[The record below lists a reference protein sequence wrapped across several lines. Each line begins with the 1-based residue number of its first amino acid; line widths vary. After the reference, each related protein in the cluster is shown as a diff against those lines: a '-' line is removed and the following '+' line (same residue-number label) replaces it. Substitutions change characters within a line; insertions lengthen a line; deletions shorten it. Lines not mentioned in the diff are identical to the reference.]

1 MKAFTHLNIY
11 HFLSPFGRTI
21 CFAVWFIY
29 LVIGAFALHVNAADI
44 TPEEALDIANS
55 FVQHDRTAQKAIRK
69 APKGTKIAPSIA
81 HRMPSRVATNKD
93 NVYIVNLG
101 NDQGFVVVSGED
113 GAVSEILGYCDHG
126 SFNYDDAPVQF
137 IDLLN
142 EYSAGIDS
150 LRNDSS
156 LARPQMPAHMSPR
169 RIGGVSDEWGL
180 FPSFLGTMVVEPLLT
195 AKWNQISPY
204 NMLTPNQCY
213 TGCVPTAVAQVMY
226 YWKWP
231 KQSKGQIYVG
241 WSQEEGSIY
250 EDFSGHVY
258 DWDNM
263 LDYYGWSYG
272 MSGEYISYNNTQATA
287 VAYLM
292 ADVGKAMATL
302 YCQPN
307 GSPTGWAS
315 NALIENF
322 GYEPGIESVYGA
334 TLAHVKAALKAELD
348 AQRPVLYAGY
358 PDEGDGHALVC
369 DGYTSNDYFHFNY
382 GWGGQTNGFY
392 RLSSVPL
399 YINNVDVWINV
410 RPYDAEEKEI
420 GDFKYGLLANGKAEI
435 LDYLHGGMN
444 EENGAVVIPDSVTDP
459 ETGKSYA
466 VTAMR
471 RMSFYRKGHFSKIT
485 LGDNIEAIAP
495 YTFIYSTIDSV
506 VLSDKMEV
514 VPDQA
519 FEVSKVK
526 HLTIGKNIKK
536 IGKRAFYLCDL
547 NRSIV
552 CKSDHVELETES
564 FAHTKPVHGDWE
576 EGIVKINKKAF
587 YGATLSADTYFKNL
601 EVLGDSATYG
611 GQWGGGSPFFRIGP
625 KVREIAVTAL
635 DGLYSGSGVPVLIVD
650 SLNPYFS
657 DDFYPII
664 YNKNKTAVLIALS
677 NPSAGWPET
686 VIKMEP
692 GCIRG
697 SIDYTI
703 PQTIVDMEGAFKDCT
718 GPKYNYAELTCP
730 LLVPPVITDAT
741 FSDAIFADESK
752 PVYLQ
757 VPPGTEELYAE
768 APGWR
773 KFGENIM
780 TMYQEFEPLPPQ
792 DLHYQMVVHSD
803 SLHTSVPV
811 SEVQNIQMSE
821 NASGEPVVSM
831 TLDGRDNITADAS
844 LIDSLTFKPG
854 FLYENA
860 EIFEI
865 NDSNLTVQAQKCSIT
880 FDPTTFDESAQIC
893 IRNSVL
899 LPRPSEG
906 VTGGV
911 GIDISMLD
919 EQGNAV
925 HELSGVAK
933 ITIPFQAP
941 ADQAVG
947 AAYYNPQTGEWE
959 PVYLEYNRETGTATI
974 LTDHLS
980 FYSLVTFI
988 NERTKGELFEALREI
1003 PALYAWDE
1011 GTKMLLKILDS
1022 DDPKVKATIEFKNEM
1037 GLWQSLGLDGFYT
1050 GAVSISEPLF
1060 GFKPEAIDN
1069 AVSIM
1074 GEIGTAMTILD
1085 VVRADLKGDNIGVAS
1100 GTLKVIMAKTAGAAA
1115 SWIGTP
1121 VMAASMSLVA
1131 FIGVAL
1137 EKFGTTVQEF
1147 KADYFRT
1154 AYRYYYSMEGYR
1166 ALSPDSRYNNDVNGN
1181 AKPHGYFR
1189 TPKDW
1194 YDYFFPAFVEANMNE
1209 TRLQSYIEQ
1218 SVRVYCDQFWNET
1231 ADLQTWAFEEA
1242 RTQGF
1247 QSFWDATDALRQQIS
1262 DEYYADLMNGTLT
1275 AVFAAL
1281 RNYQIVQANNRAV
1294 AKINSMA
1301 KWMNKK
1307 VAFRIVDSSWEEGK
1321 VSKFAGRMI
1330 GFAAVPDNVADQDA
1344 WRKPIGEDGKVP
1356 LGWFTTYALVR
1367 NMMPFQITLFDENGE
1382 PEKVFDFQLDGNA
1395 DKTIIEIDPATQGTR
1410 ATTKHLDNLKLKH
1423 SPDTLRLPI
1432 SGYDLEE
1439 RYFEDKQELF
1449 VYMDDSLNYFKK
1461 ARWRT
1466 ELEKYFNAHDYITV
1480 DSTDNFTI
1488 GDDIAGHFVGDS
1500 AAGTFNIHTDYKFF
1514 LKTAQQFLDT
1524 WNNPNAPIWDRIQE
1538 LLSGSVKHQ
1547 IACRYT
1553 IKRRQVEQGAYEYDI
1568 NYTGEGVFDFTARYV
1583 NHYDVVI
1590 DWLAEVSELTQTLT
1604 MDDIGIGTS
1613 SQGGEVTLEYKT
1625 TLK

>member
-1 MKAFTHLNIY
+1 MRRVLTIIVTAFVAVSL
-11 HFLSPFGRTI
+11 
-21 CFAVWFIY
+21 FAS
-29 LVIGAFALHVNAADI
+29 DI
-44 TPEEALDIANS
+44 TPQEALTIANA
-55 FVQHDRTAQKAIRK
+55 FIQKDKTAQANIRR
-69 APKGTKIAPSIA
+69 APAGTRVHPSIA
-81 HRMPSRVATNKD
+81 HKMPSRVAKNKN

-101 NDQGFVVVSGED
+101 DDQGFVVVSGES
-113 GAVSEILGYCDHG
+113 GAVSEVLGYCDHG
-126 SFNYDDAPVQF
+126 SFDMDNAPVQF
-137 IDLLN
+137 IDLLK
-142 EYSAGIDS
+142 EYSDGIDS
-150 LRNDSS
+150 LRSDSS
-156 LARPQMPAHMSPR
+156 LAYPRPR
-169 RIGGVSDEWGL
+169 RIGGVEDSWGYT
-180 FPSFLGTMVVEPLLT
+180 PSYLGNMIVEPLIT

-204 NMLTPNQCY
+204 NTFTPNQCY

-241 WSQEEGSIY
+241 WSQEQGAIY

-272 MSGEYISYNNTQATA
+272 MSSDYINYNNIQASA

-292 ADVGKAMATL
+292 ADIGKAMATL
-302 YCQPN
+302 YCQEN
-307 GSPTGWAS
+307 GSPTGWS
-315 NALIENF
+315 YNALIENF

-348 AQRPVLYAGY
+348 AQRPVLYAGS
-358 PDEGDGHALVC
+358 PEEGDGHALVC

-382 GWGGQTNGFY
+382 GWGGQTDGFY

-399 YINNVDVWINV
+399 YVNNVDVWINV

-435 LDYLHGGMN
+435 LDYLPGDMN
-444 EENGAVVIPDSVTDP
+444 VENGAVVIPDSVTDP
-459 ETGKSYA
+459 ETGQTYA

-471 RMSFYRKGHFSKIT
+471 RMSFYRKGHFSKLT
-485 LGDNIEAIAP
+485 LGDNIEVIAP

-526 HLTIGKNIKK
+526 HLTIGKNVKK

-547 NRSIV
+547 YQGIV
-552 CKSDHVELETES
+552 CKSDRVEVETES
-564 FAHTKPVHGDWE
+564 FAHSKPLHGDWE
-576 EGIVKINKKAF
+576 KSIVKINKKAF
-587 YGATLSADTYFKNL
+587 YGATLSADTYFENL
-601 EVLGDSATYG
+601 EVLCDSATFG
-611 GQWGGGSPFFRIGP
+611 GRWGSGSQFFRFGP

-635 DGLYSGSGVPVLIVD
+635 DGMYSGSSVPVLIVD
-650 SLNPYFS
+650 TLNPYFA
-657 DDFYPII
+657 DGFEPVI
-664 YNKNKTAVLIALS
+664 YNKDTTKIIIALS
-677 NPSAGWPET
+677 YPGSNIWPGNI
-686 VIKMEP
+686 IKMEP
-692 GCIRG
+692 GCVRERC
-697 SIDYTI
+697 SFLI
-703 PQTIVDMEGAFKDCT
+703 PPTVIDMEGAFKDCP
-718 GPKYNYAELTCP
+718 GPKYNYADITCP
-730 LLVPPVITDAT
+730 ILVPPVISDAT
-741 FSDAIFADESK
+741 FSDEMFADESK
-752 PVYLQ
+752 MVYLY
-757 VPPGTEELYAE
+757 VPAGTEDLYAE

-773 KFGENIM
+773 KFAQKDNGRIYAMNDGEF
-780 TMYQEFEPLPPQ
+780 TPLPPQ
-792 DLHYQMVVHSD
+792 DLNYRMQLHSD
-803 SLHTSVPV
+803 SVHTSAAVSDINSMRMTEDQNGDPLVTLSVNGRADITVP
-811 SEVQNIQMSE
+811 
-821 NASGEPVVSM
+821 
-831 TLDGRDNITADAS
+831 TA
-844 LIDSLTFKPG
+844 LVDSITFKPG
-854 FLYENA
+854 FIYENA
-860 EIFEI
+860 EVFTL
-865 NDSNLTVQAQKCSIT
+865 NDSNLTVDAQKCSIT
-880 FDPTTFDESAQIC
+880 FDATTFDDSVQIC
-893 IRNSVL
+893 VRNSVL

-906 VTGGV
+906 VTGGI
-911 GIDISMLD
+911 GIDISMLAD
-919 EQGNAV
+919 SGLV
-925 HELSGVAK
+925 HGLSGVAK
-933 ITIPFQAP
+933 ITIPFQVP

-947 AAYYNPQTGEWE
+947 AAYFNEQTGEWE
-959 PVYLEYNRETGTATI
+959 PVYMEYSRETGIATI
-974 LTDHLS
+974 KTDHLS

-1011 GTKMLLKILDS
+1011 GTKMLLKILES
-1022 DDPKVKATIEFKNEM
+1022 DDPKVEEALQFKNEM

-1085 VVRADLKGDNIGVAS
+1085 VVRADLQGDNIGVAS

-1115 SWIGTP
+1115 SYIGTP

-1137 EKFGTTVQEF
+1137 EKFGTMVQEF

-1154 AYRYYYSMEGYR
+1154 AYRYYYSLEGYK
-1166 ALSPDSRYNNDVNGN
+1166 ALGSDSRYNKDVNGKD
-1181 AKPHGYFR
+1181 KPHGYFR
-1189 TPKDW
+1189 TAKDW
-1194 YDYFFPAFVEANMNE
+1194 YDYFYPAFVEAKMNE
-1209 TRLQSYIEQ
+1209 TRLQAYIEQ
-1218 SVRVYCDQFWNET
+1218 SVRVYCDQFWTET

-1247 QSFWDATDALRQQIS
+1247 QSFWDATEALKQQIS
-1262 DEYYADLMNGTLT
+1262 DEYYADLMNGTMVS
-1275 AVFAAL
+1275 VFAAL
-1281 RNYQIVQANNRAV
+1281 REQQIVQANNRAA

-1307 VAFRIVDSSWEEGK
+1307 VAFRIIDSSCKEGER
-1321 VSKFAGRMI
+1321 SQFAGRMI
-1330 GFAAVPDNVADQDA
+1330 GFAGVPDNVADQDA

-1382 PEKVFDFQLDGNA
+1382 PEKVFDFQLDGKA
-1395 DKTIIEIDPATQGTR
+1395 DKTIIDIDPATQGVR

-1423 SPDTLRLPI
+1423 SPDTLSLRI
-1432 SGYDLEE
+1432 GGYDLEE
-1439 RYFEDKQELF
+1439 RYWPDWQELY
-1449 VYMDDSLNYFKK
+1449 VYMEDSLNYFKP

-1466 ELEKYFNAHDYITV
+1466 ELEKFFNAHEFITV
-1480 DSTDNFTI
+1480 DTLDNFTI
-1488 GDDIAGHFVGDS
+1488 GDDIVGKFIGDS
-1500 AAGTFNIHTDYKFF
+1500 ASGKFTINTDYRFF

-1524 WNNPNAPIWDRIQE
+1524 WNNPNAKLWDRIQE

-1547 IACRYT
+1547 ITCQYT
-1553 IKRRQVEQGAYEYDI
+1553 IKRRKVEDAFEYDVT
-1568 NYTGEGVFDFTARYV
+1568 YTGEGLFDFTARYI
-1583 NHYDVVI
+1583 NHYGVMI
-1590 DWLAEVSELTQTLT
+1590 DWMSELDGLTQTLT

-1613 SQGGEVTLEYKT
+1613 SQGGDVKLEYQVTLR
-1625 TLK
+1625 

>member
-1 MKAFTHLNIY
+1 MKR
-11 HFLSPFGRTI
+11 FLLAISIQLSVFS
-21 CFAVWFIY
+21 F
-29 LVIGAFALHVNAADI
+29 LMAADI
-44 TPEEALDIANS
+44 MPEEAIRIAND
-55 FVQHDRTAQKAIRK
+55 FVQHDQTAQKAIRK

-81 HRMPSRVATNKD
+81 HKMPSRVAADKD
-93 NVYIVNLG
+93 NVYIVNFG
-101 NDQGFVVVSGED
+101 DNQGFVVVSGES

-126 SFNYDDAPVQF
+126 SFDIDNAPVQF
-137 IDLLN
+137 LDLLK
-142 EYSAGIDS
+142 EYSDGIDS
-150 LRNDSS
+150 LRNDPS
-156 LARPQMPAHMSPR
+156 LARTRPR
-169 RIGGVSDEWGL
+169 RIGGVEDSWGYT
-180 FPSFLGTMVVEPLLT
+180 PSYLGNMIVEPLLT

-204 NMLTPNQCY
+204 NMLTPGQCY

-241 WSQEEGSIY
+241 WSQENGNIY

-272 MSGEYISYNNTQATA
+272 MSSEYISYNNTQATA

-292 ADVGKAMATL
+292 ADIGKAMATL

-334 TLAHVKAALKAELD
+334 TLANVKAALKAELD
-348 AQRPVLYAGY
+348 AKRPVLYAGY
-358 PDEGDGHALVC
+358 PEEGDGHAMVC

-399 YINNVDVWINV
+399 YINNVDMWINV

-420 GDFKYGLLANGKAEI
+420 GDYKYGLLPNGKADI

-459 ETGKSYA
+459 ETGKTYA

-495 YTFIYSTIDSV
+495 YTFIYSKIDSV

-519 FEVSKVK
+519 FEVTYVK
-526 HLTIGKNIKK
+526 YLVIGKNVKK

-547 NRSIV
+547 NRGIV

-576 EGIVKINKKAF
+576 NGIVKINKKAF

-601 EVLGDSATYG
+601 EVLCDSATFG
-611 GQWGGGSPFFRIGP
+611 GRWGGGSPFFRIGP
-625 KVREIAVTAL
+625 KVREIAHTAF
-635 DGLYSGSGVPVLIVD
+635 DGLYSGSAVPYLIVD
-650 SLNPYFS
+650 TLNPYFS

-664 YNKNKTAVLIALS
+664 YNKDTTKIIIALS
-677 NPSAGWPET
+677 YPGSREWPGR
-686 VIKMEP
+686 ILKMEP
-692 GCIRG
+692 GCVRERC
-697 SIDYTI
+697 SFWI
-703 PQTIVDMEGAFKDCT
+703 PPTVVDMEGAFKDCPE
-718 GPKYNYAELTCP
+718 PKYNYADITCP
-730 LLVPPVITDAT
+730 ILVPPVISDAT
-741 FSDAIFADESK
+741 FSDEMFADESK
-752 PVYLQ
+752 MIYLY
-757 VPPGTEELYAE
+757 VPAGTEELYAE

-773 KFGENIM
+773 KFAMKDNARILA
-780 TMYQEFEPLPPQ
+780 MYDADFTPLPPQ
-792 DLHYQMVVHSD
+792 DLNYHMQLHGDSVKTSAAVSD
-803 SLHTSVPV
+803 VNKMRMTEDPNGNPLVTLSVNGREDISVPANRV
-811 SEVQNIQMSE
+811 
-821 NASGEPVVSM
+821 
-831 TLDGRDNITADAS
+831 
-844 LIDSLTFKPG
+844 DSITFKPG
-854 FLYENA
+854 FVYENA
-860 EIFEI
+860 EIFTL
-865 NDSNLTVQAQKCSIT
+865 NDSNLTVEAQKCSIT
-880 FDPTTFDESAQIC
+880 FDATTFDDSVQIC
-893 IRNSVL
+893 VRNSVL

-906 VTGGV
+906 VTGGI
-911 GIDISMLD
+911 GIDISMLTD
-919 EQGNAV
+919 AGLV
-925 HELSGVAK
+925 HEMSGIAK
-933 ITIPFQAP
+933 ITIPFQVP

-947 AAYYNPQTGEWE
+947 AAYYNEQTGEWE
-959 PVYLEYNRETGTATI
+959 PVLLEYSRETGIATI
-974 LTDHLS
+974 KTDHLS

-988 NERTKGELFEALREI
+988 NERSKGELFEALREI

-1011 GTKMLLKILDS
+1011 GTKLLLKILES
-1022 DDPKVKATIEFKNEM
+1022 DDPKVEEALQFKNEM
-1037 GLWQSLGLDGFYT
+1037 SLWQSLGLDGFYN

-1060 GFKPEAIDN
+1060 NFKPEAIDN

-1085 VVRADLKGDNIGVAS
+1085 VVRADLQGDNIGVAAN
-1100 GTLKVIMAKTAGAAA
+1100 TLKVIMAKTAGAAA
-1115 SWIGTP
+1115 SYIGTP

-1137 EKFGTTVQEF
+1137 EKFGTAVQNF
-1147 KADYFRT
+1147 KMDYFRS

-1166 ALSPDSRYNNDVNGN
+1166 ALSPDSRYNKDINGKD
-1181 AKPHGYFR
+1181 KPHGYFR
-1189 TPKDW
+1189 TTKDW
-1194 YDYFFPAFVEANMNE
+1194 YDYFYPAFVEANMNE

-1218 SVRVYCDQFWNET
+1218 SVRVYCDQFWDET
-1231 ADLQTWAFEEA
+1231 TDLQTWAFAEA
-1242 RTQGF
+1242 RRQGF
-1247 QSFWDATDALRQQIS
+1247 QSFWDSTEELRKQIS
-1262 DEYYADLMNGTLT
+1262 DEYFAELMNGTMVS
-1275 AVFAAL
+1275 VFAAL
-1281 RNYQIVQANNRAV
+1281 REKQIVQAGNRAA
-1294 AKINSMA
+1294 AKINGMA

-1307 VAFRIVDSSWEEGK
+1307 VAFRIIDSSCKEGGK
-1321 VSKFAGRMI
+1321 SQFAGRMI
-1330 GFAAVPDNVADQDA
+1330 GFDNLPDDLVDPES

-1382 PEKVFDFQLDGNA
+1382 PEKVFDFQLDGKGE
-1395 DKTIIEIDPATQGTR
+1395 KTIIDIDPATQGVR

-1439 RYFEDKQELF
+1439 RYWDVQELF
-1449 VYMDDSLNYFKK
+1449 VYMDDSLNYFKP

-1466 ELEKYFNAHDYITV
+1466 ELEKYFNAHDFITV
-1480 DSTDNFTI
+1480 DTLDNFTI
-1488 GDDIAGHFVGDS
+1488 GDDIAGKFVGDS
-1500 AAGTFNIHTDYKFF
+1500 ASGKFTINTDYKFF

-1524 WNNPNAPIWDRIQE
+1524 WNNPKAELWERVQE

-1547 IACRYT
+1547 IACQYT
-1553 IKRRQVEQGAYEYDI
+1553 IKRRKVEDTVEYDI
-1568 NYTGEGVFDFTARYV
+1568 RYSGEGAFDFTARYV
-1583 NHYDVVI
+1583 NHYGVVI
-1590 DWLAEVSELTQTLT
+1590 DWLSEIDGLTQTLT
-1604 MDDIGIGTS
+1604 MDDIGVGTDS
-1613 SQGGEVTLEYKT
+1613 KGGDVKLQYQVTLR
-1625 TLK
+1625 

>member
-11 HFLSPFGRTI
+11 H
-21 CFAVWFIY
+21 WFIY

-93 NVYIVNLG
+93 NVYIINLG
-101 NDQGFVVVSGED
+101 NDQGFVVVSGET
-113 GAVSEILGYCDHG
+113 GTTAEILGYCDHG
-126 SFNYDDAPVQF
+126 SFSYEDAPVQF

-150 LRNDSS
+150 LRQDPS
-156 LARPQMPAHMSPR
+156 LANPRPR
-169 RIGGVSDEWGL
+169 RIGVADDWGSL
-180 FPSFLGTMVVEPLLT
+180 PSFLGDVVVGPLIT
-195 AKWNQISPY
+195 AKWNQTAPY
-204 NMLTPNQCY
+204 NMFTPNQCY

-231 KQSKGQIYVG
+231 KQSGGQISIG
-241 WSQEEGSIY
+241 WSQENGFIY
-250 EDFSGHVY
+250 EDFPVHTY

-263 LDYYGWSYG
+263 LDDYDHGCSWA
-272 MSGEYISYNNTQATA
+272 QANA
-287 VAYLM
+287 VAQLM
-292 ADVGKAMATL
+292 ADVGKAMGTG
-302 YCQPN
+302 YCQEN
-307 GSPTGWAS
+307 GSPTTWIF

-322 GYEPGIESVYGA
+322 GYEPGIESVTGTTA
-334 TLAHVKAALKAELD
+334 ADVMTTLKSELND
-348 AQRPVLYAGY
+348 KRPVLYAGY
-358 PDEGDGHALVC
+358 PEGKGDGHALVC
-369 DGYTSNDYFHFNY
+369 DGYTKNNYFHFNY
-382 GWGGQTNGFY
+382 GWGGQTNGWY
-392 RLSSVPL
+392 RLSAVPI
-399 YINNVDVWINV
+399 YEYNVDIWTNV
-410 RPYDAEEKEI
+410 RPYDAVEKAI
-420 GDFKYGLLANGKAEI
+420 DGIKYGLLANGTADI
-435 LDYLHGGMN
+435 LDYLGGGVN
-444 EENGAVVIPDSVTDP
+444 VENGVLVIPDSVTDP
-459 ETGKSYA
+459 DSGNTYA
-466 VTAMR
+466 VTHIRKMA
-471 RMSFYRKGHFSKIT
+471 FYRKGDFDKIIV
-485 LGDNIEAIAP
+485 GNNIEAIDP
-495 YTFIYSTIDSV
+495 FTFMYTDIDTL

-514 VPDQA
+514 VPEQA
-519 FEVSKVK
+519 FQLTNIK
-526 HLTIGKNIKK
+526 HLTIGANVKR
-536 IGKRAFYLCDL
+536 IGKKAFYLCKL
-547 NRSIV
+547 YTII
-552 CKSDHVELETES
+552 CKSNSVELETES
-564 FAHTKPVHGDWE
+564 FAHTTPGHGDWE
-576 EGIVKINKKAF
+576 KGIVKINKKAF

-601 EVLGDSATYG
+601 EVLGDSATFG
-611 GQWGGGSPFFRIGP
+611 GRWGGGSPFFRFGP

-635 DGLYSGSGVPVLIVD
+635 DGLYSGSAEPVLIVD
-650 SLNPYFS
+650 TLNPYFS
-657 DDFYPII
+657 NDFYPII

-697 SIDYTI
+697 GIDYTI

-752 PVYLQ
+752 HVYLQ

-773 KFGENIM
+773 RFGDYIV

-792 DLHYQMVVHSD
+792 DLNYQMVVHGD

-811 SEVQNIQMSE
+811 SEVQNIRMSE
-821 NASGEPVVSM
+821 NTSGEPVVSM

-906 VTGGV
+906 VTGGI
-911 GIDISMLD
+911 GIDISMLTD
-919 EQGNAV
+919 SGLV

-959 PVYLEYNRETGTATI
+959 PVYLDYNPELGVATI

-980 FYSLVTFI
+980 FFSLVTFI
-988 NERTKGELFEALREI
+988 NERTKSELFEALREI

-1022 DDPKVKATIEFKNEM
+1022 DDPKMEEAIQFKNEM

-1074 GEIGTAMTILD
+1074 GEIGTALTILD

-1100 GTLKVIMAKTAGAAA
+1100 GTLKVIMAKTSGAAA
-1115 SWIGTP
+1115 SYIGTP

-1166 ALSPDSRYNNDVNGN
+1166 ALSSDSRYNNDVNGN
-1181 AKPHGYFR
+1181 AKPHGYYR
-1189 TPKDW
+1189 TAKDW
-1194 YDYFFPAFVEANMNE
+1194 YDYFYPAFVEANMNE
-1209 TRLQSYIEQ
+1209 QQLNAYIQQ

-1242 RTQGF
+1242 RTQGY
-1247 QSFWDATDALRQQIS
+1247 QSFWDATEALKQQIS
-1262 DEYYADLMNGTLT
+1262 DEYYADLMNGYLT
-1275 AVFAAL
+1275 AVFGAL
-1281 RNYQIVQANNRAV
+1281 RNKQIVQAGNRVA

-1307 VAFRIVDSSWEEGK
+1307 VAFRIVDSSCKEGE
-1321 VSKFAGRMI
+1321 VSQFAGRMI

-1367 NMMPFQITLFDENGE
+1367 NVMPFQITLFDEHGV
-1382 PEKVFDFQLDGNA
+1382 PEKVFDFQLDGVA
-1395 DKTIIEIDPATQGTR
+1395 DKTIIDIDPATQGVR

-1423 SPDTLRLPI
+1423 SPDTLKLLI

-1439 RYFEDKQELF
+1439 HYSEDVQELL
-1449 VYMDDSLNYFKK
+1449 VYMNDSLNYFKP

-1466 ELEKYFNAHDYITV
+1466 ELEKYFNAHDFITV
-1480 DSTDNFTI
+1480 DSTGNFTI
-1488 GDDIAGHFVGDS
+1488 GDDIPGKFVGDS
-1500 AAGTFNIHTDYKFF
+1500 ASGKFTINTDYKFF

-1524 WNNPNAPIWDRIQE
+1524 WNNPKAPMWDRFQE
-1538 LLSGSVKHQ
+1538 LLNGSVKHQ
-1547 IACRYT
+1547 IVCQYT
-1553 IKRRQVEQGAYEYDI
+1553 IKRRQVEEDAYEYDI
-1568 NYTGEGVFDFTARYV
+1568 TYTGEGAFDFTARYV
-1583 NHYDVVI
+1583 NHYGVVI
-1590 DWLAEVSELTQTLT
+1590 DWLSEVGGLTQTLT
-1604 MDDIGIGTS
+1604 MDDIGVGTAS
-1613 SQGGEVTLEYKT
+1613 KGGEVTLEYKT

>member
-11 HFLSPFGRTI
+11 HL
-21 CFAVWFIY
+21 FIY

-55 FVQHDRTAQKAIRK
+55 FVQHDKTAQANIRR
-69 APKGTKIAPSIA
+69 APAGTKVSPFIA
-81 HRMPSRVATNKD
+81 HKLPSRVVADKD
-93 NVYIVNLG
+93 NVYIINLG
-101 NDQGFVVVSGED
+101 NEQGFVIVSGED
-113 GAVSEILGYCDHG
+113 GAVSEVLGYCDHG

-142 EYSAGIDS
+142 EYSDGIDS

-156 LARPQMPAHMSPR
+156 LARPQMPARMSPR
-169 RIGGVSDEWGL
+169 RISGVTDDWGL
-180 FPSFLGTMVVEPLLT
+180 LPSFLGTMVVEPLLT
-195 AKWNQISPY
+195 SKWNQIAPY
-204 NMLTPNQCY
+204 NMFTPDQCY
-213 TGCVPTAVAQVMY
+213 TGCVPTAVAQVMR

-231 KQSKGQIYVG
+231 KQSKGQISVG
-241 WSQEEGSIY
+241 WSQENGDIY
-250 EDFSGHVY
+250 EDFPVHTY

-263 LDYYGWSYG
+263 IDDYEHGYLYA
-272 MSGEYISYNNTQATA
+272 QAEA
-287 VAYLM
+287 VARLM
-292 ADVGKAMATL
+292 ADVGKAMGTM
-302 YCQPN
+302 YCQEN

-392 RLSSVPL
+392 RLSSVPI
-399 YINNVDVWINV
+399 YINNVNVWTNV

-420 GDFKYGLLANGKAEI
+420 GVFKYGLLADGTADI
-435 LDYLHGGMN
+435 LDYLGGGMN
-444 EENGAVVIPDSVTDP
+444 VDNGAVTIPDSVTD
-459 ETGKSYA
+459 TISGKTYT
-466 VTAMR
+466 VTHIRKLA
-471 RMSFYRKGHFSKIT
+471 FYNKGDFSKIT
-485 LGDNIEAIAP
+485 IGNNIESIDP
-495 YTFIYSTIDSV
+495 FSFIQSTIDSV
-506 VLSDKMEV
+506 ILSDKMEV
-514 VPDQA
+514 VPDEA
-519 FEVSKVK
+519 FKVIGVK
-526 HLTIGKNIKK
+526 HLTIGKNIRK
-536 IGKRAFYLCDL
+536 IGKQAFYLCDL
-547 NRSIV
+547 NRGII

-564 FAHTKPVHGDWE
+564 FAHSNPVHGDWE
-576 EGIVKINKKAF
+576 NGIVKINKKAF

-601 EVLGDSATYG
+601 EVLCDSATFG
-611 GQWGGGSPFFRIGP
+611 GRWGGGSPFFHIGP
-625 KVREIAVTAL
+625 KVREIAVTAF
-635 DGLYSGSGVPVLIVD
+635 DGMYQNGIVPYLIVD
-650 SLNPYFS
+650 TLNPYFS

-664 YNKNKTAVLIALS
+664 YNKNKTAVIIALS

-686 VIKMEP
+686 IIKMEP

-703 PQTIVDMEGAFKDCT
+703 PQTIVDMEGAFKDCD
-718 GPKYNYAELTCP
+718 GPKYSYAELTCP

-752 PVYLQ
+752 SVYLQ

-773 KFGENIM
+773 KFGENISSI
-780 TMYQEFEPLPPQ
+780 YDFENQFTPLPPQ
-792 DLHYQMVVHSD
+792 DLNYQMVVHSD

-811 SEVQNIQMSE
+811 SEVQTIRMSE

-844 LIDSLTFKPG
+844 LIDSLTFRPG
-854 FLYENA
+854 FLYEGA
-860 EIFEI
+860 EIFTI
-865 NDSNLTVQAQKCSIT
+865 NDSNLTVEAQKCSIT
-880 FDPTTFDESAQIC
+880 FDATTFDDSVQIC
-893 IRNSVL
+893 VRNSVL

-911 GIDISMLD
+911 GIDISMLAD
-919 EQGNAV
+919 SGLV
-925 HELSGVAK
+925 HKLSGVAK

-947 AAYYNPQTGEWE
+947 AAYYNEQTGEWE
-959 PVYLEYNRETGTATI
+959 PVYMEYNRQTGTATI

-980 FYSLVTFI
+980 FYTLVTFL
-988 NERTKGELFEALREI
+988 NERSKGELFEALREI

-1022 DDPKVKATIEFKNEM
+1022 DDPKTEEAIQFKNEM
-1037 GLWQSLGLDGFYT
+1037 GLWQSLGLDGFYN

-1085 VVRADLKGDNIGVAS
+1085 VVRADLQGDNISVAA

-1115 SWIGTP
+1115 SYIGTP

-1147 KADYFRT
+1147 KMDYFRS
-1154 AYRYYYSMEGYR
+1154 AYRYYYSMAGYN
-1166 ALSPDSRYNNDVNGN
+1166 ALSPDSRYNNDAQGT

-1189 TPKDW
+1189 TTKDW
-1194 YDYFFPAFVEANMNE
+1194 YDYFYPAFVEANMSD
-1209 TRLQSYIEQ
+1209 TRLQAYIEQ
-1218 SVRVYCDQFWNET
+1218 SVRVYCDQFWSET
-1231 ADLQTWAFEEA
+1231 AEVQTWAFAEA
-1242 RTQGF
+1242 RRQGF
-1247 QSFWDATDALRQQIS
+1247 QSFWDATDALKQQIS
-1262 DEYYADLMNGTLT
+1262 DEYYAELMNGTLT
-1275 AVFAAL
+1275 SVFAAL

-1301 KWMNKK
+1301 KWMNQK
-1307 VAFRIVDSSWEEGK
+1307 VAFRIIDSSCKPGE
-1321 VSKFAGRMI
+1321 VSQYAGRMI
-1330 GFAAVPDNVADQDA
+1330 GFNNLPDDLSDPDS
-1344 WRKPIGEDGKVP
+1344 WRKPIGDDGKVP

-1367 NMMPFQITLFDENGE
+1367 NMMPFQITLFDENGD
-1382 PEKVFDFQLDGNA
+1382 PEKVFDFQLDGTS
-1395 DKTIIEIDPATQGTR
+1395 DKTIIDIDPATQGVK
-1410 ATTKHLDNLKLKH
+1410 ADMMPIEGLELDYT
-1423 SPDTLRLPI
+1423 PDSVLLYTG
-1432 SGYDLEE
+1432 SYDLLDQ
-1439 RYFEDKQELF
+1439 YHDQLTGEL
-1449 VYMDDSLNYFKK
+1449 VYMDEKK
-1461 ARWRT
+1461 NFYRKKVRWCT
-1466 ELEKYFNAHDYITV
+1466 ELDRFFNRHDFITV
-1480 DSTDNFTI
+1480 DSLSGNFTI
-1488 GDDIAGHFVGDS
+1488 GDDIAGKLVGDS
-1500 AAGTFNIHTDYKFF
+1500 ATGTFTINTDYRFF
-1514 LKTAQQFLDT
+1514 IQTAQQFLDT
-1524 WNNPNAPIWDRIQE
+1524 WNNPNASLLDRTRK
-1538 LLSGSVKHQ
+1538 LLNGSVKHQ
-1547 IACRYT
+1547 LTCQYVL
-1553 IKRRQVEQGAYEYDI
+1553 KRKKVDDHYEYDI
-1568 NYTGEGVFDFTARYV
+1568 TYTGEGIWDITPRYINYIGITV
-1583 NHYDVVI
+1583 DWWAVI
-1590 DWLAEVSELTQTLT
+1590 IEHDAPVLT
-1604 MDDIGIGTS
+1604 MDDIGVGTDS
-1613 SQGGEVTLEYKT
+1613 RGGEVTLEYKT

>member
-11 HFLSPFGRTI
+11 HL
-21 CFAVWFIY
+21 FIY

-55 FVQHDRTAQKAIRK
+55 FVQHDKTAQANIRR
-69 APKGTKIAPSIA
+69 APAGTKVSPFIA
-81 HRMPSRVATNKD
+81 HKLPSRVATNKD

-101 NDQGFVVVSGED
+101 NDQGFVIVSGED
-113 GAVSEILGYCDHG
+113 GAVSEVLGYCDHG

-142 EYSAGIDS
+142 EYSDGIDS
-150 LRNDSS
+150 LRNDPS
-156 LARPQMPAHMSPR
+156 LARPQMPAHMSSR
-169 RIGGVSDEWGL
+169 RIGGVTDDWGL
-180 FPSFLGTMVVEPLLT
+180 LPSFLGTMVVEPLLT
-195 AKWNQISPY
+195 AKWNQIAPY
-204 NMLTPNQCY
+204 NMFTPGQCY
-213 TGCVPTAVAQVMY
+213 TGCVPTAVAQVMH

-263 LDYYGWSYG
+263 IDDYEHGYLYA
-272 MSGEYISYNNTQATA
+272 QAEA
-287 VAYLM
+287 VARLM

-322 GYEPGIESVYGA
+322 GYEPGIESVYGT

-348 AQRPVLYAGY
+348 AQRPVLYAGH

-382 GWGGQTNGFY
+382 GWGGQSNGFY

-399 YINNVDVWINV
+399 YINNVDVWTNV

-420 GDFKYGLLANGKAEI
+420 GDFKYGLLANGKADI

-444 EENGAVVIPDSVTDP
+444 VENGAVVIPDSVTDP
-459 ETGKSYA
+459 ETGKTYT
-466 VTAMR
+466 VTHIRKLA
-471 RMSFYRKGHFSKIT
+471 FYNKGYFSKIT
-485 LGDNIEAIAP
+485 LGNNIEAIAP
-495 YTFIYSTIDSV
+495 FSFIYSTIDSV
-506 VLSDKMEV
+506 ILSDKMEE
-514 VPDQA
+514 VPTEA
-519 FEVSKVK
+519 FQ
-526 HLTIGKNIKK
+526 LTNAQYLYIGRNIKR
-536 IGKRAFYLCDL
+536 IGKRAFYLCPL
-547 NRSIV
+547 STEIV
-552 CKSDHVELETES
+552 CASRQVELETES
-564 FAHTKPVHGDWE
+564 FAGTRPMHGDWE
-576 EGIVKINKKAF
+576 KGIVKINKKAF
-587 YGATLSADTYFKNL
+587 YGATLSANTYFENL
-601 EVLGDSATYG
+601 EVIGDSATYG
-611 GQWGGGSPFFRIGP
+611 GRWGSAGSSPFFRIGP
-625 KVREIAVTAL
+625 KVREIAVTAF
-635 DGLYSGSGVPVLIVD
+635 DGLYANSIVPMLIVD
-650 SLNPYFS
+650 TLNPYFAG
-657 DDFYPII
+657 DFYPII

-686 VIKMEP
+686 IIKMEP

-697 SIDYTI
+697 GIGCTI
-703 PQTIVDMEGAFKDCT
+703 PQTIVDMEGAFKDCD
-718 GPKYNYAELTCP
+718 GPKYSYAELTCP

-752 PVYLQ
+752 YVYLQ

-773 KFGENIM
+773 KFGDYILPIYDFENQF
-780 TMYQEFEPLPPQ
+780 TPLPPQ

-811 SEVQNIQMSE
+811 SEVQTIRMSE

-844 LIDSLTFKPG
+844 LIDSLTFRPG
-854 FLYENA
+854 FLYEGA
-860 EIFEI
+860 EIFTI
-865 NDSNLTVQAQKCSIT
+865 NDSNLTVEAQKCSIT
-880 FDPTTFDESAQIC
+880 FDATTFDDSVQIC
-893 IRNSVL
+893 VRNSVL

-911 GIDISMLD
+911 GIDISMLAD
-919 EQGNAV
+919 SGLV
-925 HELSGVAK
+925 HKLSGVAK

-947 AAYYNPQTGEWE
+947 AAYYNEQTGEWE
-959 PVYLEYNRETGTATI
+959 PVYMEYNRQTGTATI

-980 FYSLVTFI
+980 FYTLVTFL
-988 NERTKGELFEALREI
+988 NERSKGELFEALREI

-1022 DDPKVKATIEFKNEM
+1022 DDPKMEEAIQFKDEM
-1037 GLWQSLGLDGFYT
+1037 GLWQSLGLDGFYN

-1069 AVSIM
+1069 AVTIM

-1085 VVRADLKGDNIGVAS
+1085 VVRADLQGDNISVAA

-1115 SWIGTP
+1115 SYIGTP

-1147 KADYFRT
+1147 KMDYFRS

-1166 ALSPDSRYNNDVNGN
+1166 ALSPDSRYNNDVNGT

-1189 TPKDW
+1189 TTKDW
-1194 YDYFFPAFVEANMNE
+1194 YDYFYPAFVEANMSD
-1209 TRLQSYIEQ
+1209 TRLQAYIEQ
-1218 SVRVYCDQFWNET
+1218 SVRVYCDQFWTENT
-1231 ADLQTWAFEEA
+1231 DVQTWAFAEA
-1242 RTQGF
+1242 RRQGF
-1247 QSFWDATDALRQQIS
+1247 QSFWDATEALKQQIS
-1262 DEYYADLMNGTLT
+1262 DEYYAELMNGTLT
-1275 AVFAAL
+1275 SVFAAL
-1281 RNYQIVQANNRAV
+1281 RNNQIVQANNRAA

-1307 VAFRIVDSSWEEGK
+1307 VAFRIIDSSCKPGE
-1321 VSKFAGRMI
+1321 VSQYAGRMI
-1330 GFAAVPDNVADQDA
+1330 GFNNLPDDLSDPGS
-1344 WRKPIGEDGKVP
+1344 WRKPIGDDGKVP

-1395 DKTIIEIDPATQGTR
+1395 EKTIIDIDPATQGTR

-1423 SPDTLRLPI
+1423 SPDTFRLLI

-1439 RYFEDKQELF
+1439 HYREDLQELL

-1480 DSTDNFTI
+1480 DSMGNFTI
-1488 GDDIAGHFVGDS
+1488 GDDITGHFVGDS

-1514 LKTAQQFLDT
+1514 LKTAQQYLDT
-1524 WNNPNAPIWDRIQE
+1524 WNNPNASIWDRIEE

-1590 DWLAEVSELTQTLT
+1590 DWLAEISELTQTLT